1 VEGSL
6 WFDLAPWLAFG
17 ATLISFF
24 VWPRRSPRPSR
35 RRRAM
40 RLLPGQRPKPPTP
53 PSPGGQDSGRETE
66 SQRPEPQRHEPE
78 CHEQQRHELERHKTT
93 PP

>member
-24 VWPRRSPRPSR
+24 VWTRRSPRPSR
-35 RRRAM
+35 RRRAI
-40 RLLPGQRPKPPTP
+40 RLLPGQRPQPPTP
-53 PSPGGQDSGRETE
+53 PRPSGQDSGPETD
-66 SQRPEPQRHEPE
+66 SQRHDPER
-78 CHEQQRHELERHKTT
+78 HEQQRHELERHNTT
-93 PP
+93 PR